1 MHDVIYLLCTALIGL
16 IVSFLVVTVLNIGGR
31 GDDALNRDVQQLL
44 MQCVSS
50 LTNVVFI
57 PVLGLWNL
65 GIDLGT
71 MATMRAKWSVA
82 LVLLTVAALMMHYY
96 HAEILSILDDSWKC
110 FLIPLMDN
118 IVEPFLQISRVFY
131 AIVMPFVNLLL
142 VMHAQVL
149 KAWYVTLTACSHIN
163 MFQMFNEL
171 ARALVTGT
179 GSFVK
184 WFHDSSKLDPTTN
197 TFYYNDFVIERP
209 VNHTLTA
216 LSIGQEVV
224 ACACKRFEPLF
235 NIGFFI
241 TQEPHVTAVIDN
253 MFQFVVRLLQ
263 MFFRT
268 LLSEF
273 PDIYKATFK
282 LERGI
287 TELGLSLD
295 SIMFNTVGNLIKMF
309 DKDFRL
315 ERWPHEGVFTMLMH
329 LASGAIHVAATVFVN
344 GPLHMMASFDPDVS
358 ALDPKVWDI
367 QPAIAKMYKAVNSG
381 AVLLQWMV
389 WVFEQMI
396 VNKQDL
402 SAVFSATDSPL
413 ELQCDWARDVD
424 DHRYVKLSYT
434 VGCTSLNLG
443 LFSVNTVAIVTGA
456 VSELLLKSIFTQ
468 EQNVFR
474 TLQRWEGPSLPRKK
488 VYSCEERKAATAYD
502 YELQRSYPEGWIW
515 TQDRNLCGCD
525 LHYGSTADEDEPA
538 FNPWCG
544 QPSLNMDIFG
554 PLDALV
560 MHVSHGV
567 LGPGFGDAMPFI
579 RPLRSIDINIE
590 QIGVDK
596 TIALP
601 LTLPPLT
608 RTAIESARVLTRVVL
623 SFGDIVTGHFFNY
636 PVNCG
641 HGLNNEQLIARYK
654 SDYPDAIDMPSED
667 RVLRWK
673 KCKEK
678 AYSALSPE
686 SPGFASGDSLERM
699 QVCDTSNNNA
709 DCMCSYMQPLEAKA
723 PCRCIARY
731 PDIDVTA
738 SSQEVGD
745 LIEDRFTSSEVSM
758 HWCNSMII
766 EWTFQNTAAFA
777 DALDYIVSLGPINPT
792 CDVIERITGLEKE
805 KEVCAMS
812 REEAQ
817 TTINDNLGCIRNM
830 DALGSLCDAM
840 ILNLPG
846 NTLNDAL
853 ECRVDNQRLVGQCG
867 SLVWNFD
874 FESFGECLVAK
885 RDREALCDELSRAN
899 ADASAALACHD
910 RNAMIGSGE
919 RDQRSTST
927 YKIATTPTLD
937 FVGEFAT
944 AETKLNHISDL
955 FSQRPTGCS
964 IVEDADGRKE
974 WACDVSDGTALSE
987 IDTTLNAD
995 DAGCKIYGR
1004 TDFFCSAGLYVRN
1017 HKRVTMNIARQVV
1030 NDGISLIAG
1039 NFADVNVNA
1048 LPRLCD
1054 YERQQGALAAMFAGL
1069 IPGLPSAVQI
1079 AVAKYVNIIL
1089 QVTNVHV
1096 IRIVLTVV
1104 NMASRIVQS
1113 FAMNTLDEDSI
1124 TKTFQT
1130 GVKTILNSYVFL
1142 VRDFWQTTGEFLD
1155 AVSPGTGRNGAGKI
1169 CFDIVAII
1177 NIIAE
1182 RFERGLL
1189 DLLTLIVKTFLQGI
1203 AILSGDTEQVGEFM
1217 ENSLEVIEM
1226 ALKLV
1231 IENAFAILNKLFEF
1245 FGPIGEFFKILSSTV
1260 CVMLNGVMNAINFAL
1275 FGILGWEDMKCP
1287 PILGAERSHAHF
1299 KKHFLKAEDDHILQ
1313 RVADTLDWNGT
1324 STCDH
1329 FMTLVGDYKYSD
1341 LRPLEHAKW
1350 YECLEMK
1357 LIGVEMGRFV
1367 GSRAF
1372 PTDIMYNWKRKYMMI
1387 FEMVRALRIAIPH
1400 FLVRKSDWGGLR
1412 MSLNDV
1418 GIDADMYM
1426 SLFRVTA
1433 TQGHKLLNSLEA
1445 TNMLKVV
1452 LESVDPLY
1460 DNPENPSN
1468 AARAWRIF
1476 QNTKSMYNDASTE
1489 WVNRDMSKSMWEAV
1503 DATNDA
1509 QTHLHRWWN
1518 TLGTEHQAE
1527 QTHTEKVFADLKSR
1541 WHRTVSERVKSTP
1554 QHNVPHWLGV
1564 PIKTRPLTC
1573 GQRSSPE
1580 WCTECSIVD
1589 NIIEQAVEH
1598 TEGMS
1603 QFYTLYFPRVLSNVS
1618 TYFNS
1623 MVESNVE
1630 FFDRRF
1636 SKLASTSSEQVVP
1649 TTAVRWTTHV
1659 ANDWEYLATNFTE
1672 FVTNHSHKEQW
1683 LAQVSKFLSSTRKWF
1698 TYVDDSYVPF
1708 FGYSLYHVYD
1718 TVLFSACDVEHTIFI
1733 PLDSDD
1739 QYRPQQEQRLDAM
1752 DTALI
1757 WCLVLALVVV
1767 TNTSWSVIP
1776 LVWLANT
1783 LVLGMI
1789 LSFVYLNI
1797 VYSWQVSCAPL
1808 LPYTLMEDIYAW
1820 YDTRLQTGCFYK
1832 ILPFMA
1838 LEPSEDMCRMCS
1850 APDPW
1855 QTEQIRINNVWKNL
1869 NQSTW
1874 NATTG
1879 ESQFTQMNKNYYDI
1893 ELGQRQSY
1901 LDCSSYVHENHN
1913 PGQLTLPELMED
1925 FNIFWTPL
1933 FWLRWQFP
1941 EQAIF
1946 FVENGIFELD
1956 TVLGKLAL
1964 SAWQE
1969 EPVDDVWID
1978 CYHAMWLNNVIAALA
1993 AAIVAYVTVKMTVI
2007 LVQTVV
2013 QVLMLTWYTYTS
2025 LGYITLAVEN
2035 SVVIEEY

>member
-1 MHDVIYLLCTALIGL
+1 MHDVLYLLLTALVGL
-16 IVSFLVVTVLNIGGR
+16 VLSFLVVTVLNIGGR
-31 GDDALNRDVQQLL
+31 GDDALTRDVQQLL

-50 LTNVVFI
+50 LLNVVLV
-57 PVLGLWNL
+57 PLL
-65 GIDLGT
+65 GIWDIGLDLGT
-71 MATMRAKWSVA
+71 MAASRAKWTFAFALFVVA
-82 LVLLTVAALMMHYY
+82 TLMMHYY

-131 AIVMPFVNLLL
+131 GMTMPLVNMLFV
-142 VMHAQVL
+142 VHAQVL
-149 KAWYVTLTACSHIN
+149 KAWYVTLTACSHVN
-163 MFQMFNEL
+163 MFKMFEEL
-171 ARALVTGT
+171 LRALVTGT
-179 GSFVK
+179 GAFTR
-184 WFHDSSKLDPTTN
+184 WFYDDSKLDPSTN

-235 NIGFFI
+235 HIGFFI
-241 TQEPHVTAVIDN
+241 TQEAHVTAAIDN
-253 MFQFVVRLLQ
+253 LFQFAVRLLQ

-268 LLSEF
+268 LLAEF

-282 LERGI
+282 LERGV
-287 TELGLSLD
+287 TEFGLALD
-295 SIMFNTVGNLIKMF
+295 AVMFNTVANLIKMF
-309 DKDFRL
+309 DKDFQL
-315 ERWPHEGVFTMLMH
+315 LRWPREGVFTMLMH

-367 QPAIAKMYKAVNSG
+367 QPAIAKMYKAVHSG

-396 VNKQDL
+396 VSKQDL
-402 SAVFSATDSPL
+402 SAVFAAPDSPL

-434 VGCTSLNLG
+434 VGCTSMNLG
-443 LFSVNTVAIVTGA
+443 LFSVNSVAIVTGL

-474 TLQRWEGPSLPRKK
+474 TLQRWEGPNVPRKK
-488 VYSCEERKAATAYD
+488 VYSCEDRKAATAYD
-502 YELQRSYPEGWIW
+502 YALQKSYPEGWIW
-515 TQDRNLCGCD
+515 TQDRSKCGCD
-525 LHYGSTADEDEPA
+525 FHYGSTADEDEPA

-544 QPSLNMDIFG
+544 QPSLNLDIFA

-567 LGPGFGDAMPFI
+567 LGPGFGDALPFI

-608 RTAIESARVLTRVVL
+608 RTAIESARVVTRVVL
-623 SFGDIVTGHFFNY
+623 SFGDIVTGNFFNY

-641 HGLNNEQLIARYK
+641 HGLNYEQLVARYK
-654 SDYPDAIDMPSED
+654 TDYPDATDIPSED

-678 AYSALSPE
+678 AYSALEPE
-686 SPGFASGDSLERM
+686 TVLETVLDATKEKKRM
-699 QVCDTSNNNA
+699 QVCDTSNDNA
-709 DCMCSYMQPLEAKA
+709 DCMCSYMQPLKSKA

-731 PDIDVTA
+731 PDIDVTS
-738 SSQEVGD
+738 SSQQVGD
-745 LIEDRFTSSEVSM
+745 LIEERFTSSEVSM

-792 CDVIERITGLEKE
+792 CDVIERITGLEEE

-817 TTINDNLGCIRNM
+817 TTVNDNLGCIRNM
-830 DALGSLCDAM
+830 DALGTLCDAM
-840 ILNLPG
+840 VLNLPG

-885 RDREALCDELSRAN
+885 RDREALCDKLSRAN
-899 ADASAALACHD
+899 ADASAALACHN

-919 RDQRSTST
+919 TDQRVTST

-937 FVGEFAT
+937 FVGEFTT
-944 AETKLNHISDL
+944 ADTKLNHISDL

-964 IVEDADGRKE
+964 IVEDENGRKE
-974 WACDVSDGTALSE
+974 WACDVSDGVALSE
-987 IDTTLNAD
+987 LDTSLNAD

-1004 TDFFCSAGLYVRN
+1004 ADFFCSAGLYVRN

-1030 NDGISLIAG
+1030 NDGISLVAG
-1039 NFADVNVNA
+1039 NFADVNTNA

-1054 YERQQGALAAMFAGL
+1054 YERQQGALAAMVAGV
-1069 IPGLPSAVQI
+1069 IPGLKRGVQV

-1089 QVTNVHV
+1089 QVTNVHY
-1096 IRIVLTVV
+1096 IRIALTIL
-1104 NMASRIVQS
+1104 NMASEIVQS
-1113 FAMNTLDEDSI
+1113 FAMNALDEESL
-1124 TKTFQT
+1124 TQTFKS
-1130 GVKTILNSYVFL
+1130 GAKTIVNSYVFL
-1142 VRDFWQTTGEFLD
+1142 ARDFWQTTGEFLE
-1155 AVSPGTGRNGAGKI
+1155 AISRGAGKI

-1177 NIIAE
+1177 NIISE

-1189 DLLTLIVKTFLQGI
+1189 DLVTLMVQTMLQAI
-1203 AILSGDTEQVGEFM
+1203 AILSGDSSQIGDFF
-1217 ENSLEVIEM
+1217 ENYLDILEM
-1226 ALKLV
+1226 LLKLV
-1231 IENAFAILNKLFEF
+1231 LEQAFAILNKLFEF

-1299 KKHFLKAEDDHILQ
+1299 KKHFLRAEDEHILQ

-1329 FMTLVGDYKYSD
+1329 FMTLVGDYKYSE

-1357 LIGVEMGRFV
+1357 LIGVEIGRFV

-1372 PTDIMYNWKRKYMMI
+1372 PTDIMYNWKRKYMMV
-1387 FEMVRALRIAIPH
+1387 FEMVRALRLAIPH
-1400 FLVRKSDWGGLR
+1400 FLAPKSDWGGLR
-1412 MSLNDV
+1412 MSLNDA

-1426 SLFRVTA
+1426 SLFQTTV
-1433 TQGHKLLNSLEA
+1433 TQGHKFLNNMEA
-1445 TNMLKVV
+1445 TNMLKAV
-1452 LESVDPLY
+1452 LERIDPRF
-1460 DNPENPSN
+1460 EQAKNPSK
-1468 AARAWRIF
+1468 AAHVWRIF
-1476 QNTKSMYNDASTE
+1476 QNTKSMYNDASTQ
-1489 WVNRDMSKSMWEAV
+1489 WVNRDMSQSMWKAV
-1503 DATNDA
+1503 DATHEA
-1509 QTHLHRWWN
+1509 KTHLHRWWN

-1527 QTHTEKVFADLKSR
+1527 QTATEKVFADLKAR
-1541 WHRTVSERVKSTP
+1541 WHRTVSEQGKRTP

-1564 PIKTRPLTC
+1564 PIKTRPMTC

-1589 NIIEQAVEH
+1589 NIIEQVVEH
-1598 TEGMS
+1598 SDGIS
-1603 QFYTLYFPRVLSNVS
+1603 QFYTLYFPKILTNVS
-1618 TYFNS
+1618 SYFGS
-1623 MVESNVE
+1623 LVESNVE

-1636 SKLASTSSEQVVP
+1636 SKLGNTAAEQVVP
-1649 TTAVRWTTHV
+1649 KTSARWTEHV
-1659 ANDWEYLATNFTE
+1659 ARDWEYLATNFTE
-1672 FVTNHSHKEQW
+1672 FVFDHSHKSQW
-1683 LAQVSKFLSSTRKWF
+1683 LGQVDKFLNSTRKWF

-1718 TVLFSACDVEHTIFI
+1718 TILFSSCDVQSTIFI
-1733 PLDSDD
+1733 PLDEEDE
-1739 QYRPQQEQRLDAM
+1739 YRPKLEERLQAM
-1752 DTALI
+1752 DTALL
-1757 WCLVLALVVV
+1757 WCLGVALVVV

-1783 LVLGMI
+1783 AVLGAI
-1789 LSFVYLNI
+1789 LGFLYLNI
-1797 VYSWQVSCAPL
+1797 VYQWQLSCAPL
-1808 LPYTLMEDIYAW
+1808 LPYTLVEDIYAW
-1820 YDTRLQTGCFYK
+1820 YDTRLDTGCFYK

-1838 LEPSEDMCRMCS
+1838 LNPSEDLCRTCS

-1855 QTEQIRINNVWKNL
+1855 KAEQLRTNNVWRAL
-1869 NQSTW
+1869 NASTW

-1879 ESQFTQMNKNYYDI
+1879 ESDFTRMNRAYYQV
-1893 ELGQRQSY
+1893 ELGQRQVY
-1901 LDCSSYVHENHN
+1901 LDCSTYLSPGHVE
-1913 PGQLTLPELMED
+1913 GQLLLSELMTE

-1941 EQAIF
+1941 EVATF
-1946 FVENGIFELD
+1946 FVENGILELD
-1956 TVLGKLAL
+1956 TVLGRLAVA
-1964 SAWQE
+1964 AWQE

-1978 CYHAMWLNNVIAALA
+1978 CYHAMWLNNVLA
-1993 AAIVAYVTVKMTVI
+1993 AVAAAVAGYIVAKLAI
-2007 LVQTVV
+2007 LSVQTAT
-2013 QVLMLTWYTYTS
+2013 QALMLVWYTYTS
-2025 LGYITLAVEN
+2025 LGYITLAVEK
-2035 SVVIEEY
+2035 SVVIEE